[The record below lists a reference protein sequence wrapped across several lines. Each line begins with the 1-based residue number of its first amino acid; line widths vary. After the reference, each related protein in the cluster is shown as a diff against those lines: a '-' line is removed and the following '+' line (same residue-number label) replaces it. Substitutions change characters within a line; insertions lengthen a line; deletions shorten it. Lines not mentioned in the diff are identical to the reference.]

1 MAFGPPLLRQRL
13 TPLVRCLGGMLLV
26 SSCVANAREYR
37 FSPSALEGNM
47 LTQQDID
54 LSLFSKSSAQ
64 LPGVSASRVM
74 IDDVRL
80 DDADITYLGTPG
92 GELTPQLTPDMLR
105 KWGVAVDKYPELA
118 ALNAAKPLPEPL
130 SAYIPQA
137 LATLDFSVM
146 TLRLSIPQAAI

>member
-64 LPGVSASRVM
+64 LPGVYASRVM
-74 IDDVRL
+74 INDVRL
-80 DDADITYLGTPG
+80 DDADILPRHAWRRTDAAAHAGYAKKMGRG
-92 GELTPQLTPDMLR
+92 GR
-105 KWGVAVDKYPELA
+105 
-118 ALNAAKPLPEPL
+118 
-130 SAYIPQA
+130 
-137 LATLDFSVM
+137 
-146 TLRLSIPQAAI
+146 